1 MESFN
6 DLITRWQPFFSAVAG
21 VTATLAGLLFVSLS
35 INREKITAQE
45 NRKLLRLAQRSFA
58 DYLYA
63 LFISLMFLMPNH
75 ESFGLAI
82 PLFMVVAVRVWF
94 LVRVMR
100 RSRKG
105 ENPATLGG
113 LRENVIQIISCLGL
127 VAAGVEIYRGEVIAT
142 FFLVPVIALLL
153 CNASMNA
160 WLLLVMERAADEKS
174 SDAKLTVSETTTYK

>member
-21 VTATLAGLLFVSLS
+21 VAATLAGLLFVSLS

-75 ESFGLAI
+75 ESYGLAI

-94 LVRVMR
+94 LIRVIQ
-100 RSRKG
+100 RSTKG
-105 ENPATLGG
+105 ENPAALGG
-113 LRENVIQIISCLGL
+113 LRENVIQIVSCLGL
-127 VAAGVEIYRGEVIAT
+127 VVAGVEIYRGQVLAT

-153 CNASMNA
+153 CNASLNA
-160 WLLLVMERAADEKS
+160 WLLLIMERTAEEEP
-174 SDAKLTVSETTTYK
+174 SDATRQRSEPTVR